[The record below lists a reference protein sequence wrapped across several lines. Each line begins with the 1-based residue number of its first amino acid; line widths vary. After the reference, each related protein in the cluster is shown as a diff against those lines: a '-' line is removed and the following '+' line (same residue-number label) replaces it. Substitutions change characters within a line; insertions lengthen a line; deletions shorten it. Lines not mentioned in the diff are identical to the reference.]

1 MFGFNNMLGV
11 IVDKNYLTK
20 VSDKE
25 KEVFKIYIKIC
36 EAIVEKDIKTLQ
48 QDIPEMRIKNILND
62 SKSKKEWIKDI
73 EKENIKYYGIELL
86 NTEINITKDNAT
98 IKSKS
103 KIRAKLFEYRGSWIK
118 TTYMDFIKENDK
130 WIITDFCI

>member
-20 VSDKE
+20 FSDKE

-118 TTYMDFIKENDK
+118 TIYMDFIKENDK

>member
-20 VSDKE
+20 FSDKE

-62 SKSKKEWIKDI
+62 SKSKKEWRKDI

>member
-20 VSDKE
+20 FSDKE

-130 WIITDFCI
+130 RIITDVCI

>member
-20 VSDKE
+20 LSDKE

-36 EAIVEKDIKTLQ
+36 EAIIEKDIKTLE

-103 KIRAKLFEYRGSWIK
+103 KIRAKLFEYRGSWIR
-118 TTYMDFIKENDK
+118 TIYMDFIKENDK

>member
-20 VSDKE
+20 FSDKE

-62 SKSKKEWIKDI
+62 SKSKKS
-73 EKENIKYYGIELL
+73 G
-86 NTEINITKDNAT
+86 
-98 IKSKS
+98 
-103 KIRAKLFEYRGSWIK
+103 
-118 TTYMDFIKENDK
+118 
-130 WIITDFCI
+130 

>member
-20 VSDKE
+20 FSDKE

>member
-118 TTYMDFIKENDK
+118 TIYMDFIKENDK

>member
-11 IVDKNYLTK
+11 IIDRGYIEKL
-20 VSDKE
+20 SDKE
-25 KEVFKIYIKIC
+25 KEVLKIYIKIC
-36 EAIVEKDIKTLQ
+36 EAIVEKDIKTLEL
-48 QDIPEMRIKNILND
+48 DIPEMRIKNMLNG
-62 SKSKKEWIKDI
+62 SKLKNEWIKDI
-73 EKENIKYYGIELL
+73 EKDNIKYYGIELL
-86 NTEINITKDNAT
+86 NTEIKVKKNNAT

-118 TTYMDFIKENDK
+118 TIYMDFIKENDK

>member
-20 VSDKE
+20 FSDKE

-103 KIRAKLFEYRGSWIK
+103 KIRAKLLEYRGSWIK

>member
-20 VSDKE
+20 FSDKE

-48 QDIPEMRIKNILND
+48 QDIPEMRIKNLLNY
-62 SKSKKEWIKDI
+62 SKSKKEWIKNI
-73 EKENIKYYGIELL
+73 KKENIKYYGIELL

>member
-11 IVDKNYLTK
+11 TIDKEYIDEL
-20 VSDKE
+20 SDKE

-36 EAIVEKDIKTLQ
+36 EAIVEKDIKTLE
-48 QDIPEMRIKNILND
+48 QDIPEMRIKNILNE
-62 SKSKKEWIKDI
+62 SKSKNEWIEDI

-86 NTEINITKDNAT
+86 NTEIKVTKNNAT

-103 KIRAKLFEYRGSWIK
+103 KIRAKLFDYRGSWTK
-118 TTYMDFIKENDK
+118 TICMKFIKENGK
-130 WIITDFCI
+130 WIITDFGI

>member
-1 MFGFNNMLGV
+1 MLGV

-118 TTYMDFIKENDK
+118 TIYMDFIKENDK